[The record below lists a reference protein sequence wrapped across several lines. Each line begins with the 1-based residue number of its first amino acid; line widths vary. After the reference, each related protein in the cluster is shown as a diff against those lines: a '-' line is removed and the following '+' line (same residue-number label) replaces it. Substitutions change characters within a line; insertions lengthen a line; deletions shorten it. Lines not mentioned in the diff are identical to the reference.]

1 MNISG
6 NRYYVI
12 NNAISASFMDYVA
25 TIDLHFCKNGKMMWC
40 IVFSKGSGYN
50 QESKPIYCTTLEDAF
65 NLIEHYS
72 EQIKFDDLM
81 KKLYEDHNQPTI

>member
-6 NRYYVI
+6 NRYYVVG
-12 NNAISASFMDYVA
+12 NQISASFMDYVA
-25 TIDLHFCKNGKMMWC
+25 TIDVHFCKNGRMMWEL
-40 IVFSKGSGYN
+40 IFSKGDGYN
-50 QESKPIYCTTLEDAF
+50 QKSYPIYCVSLEDAF

-81 KKLYEDHNQPTI
+81 KELYKDNNQPTI

>member
-6 NRYYVI
+6 NRYSVMDNEI
-12 NNAISASFMDYVA
+12 WASFIDYVA
-25 TIDLHFCKNGKMMWC
+25 TIKPHFCKNGVMMWC
-40 IVFSKGSGYN
+40 IIFSKGSAYKYN

-65 NLIEHYS
+65 NLIERYS

-81 KKLYEDHNQPTI
+81 NKLNKDYR

>member
-6 NRYYVI
+6 NRYS
-12 NNAISASFMDYVA
+12 AIGNEIWASFMDYVA
-25 TIDLHFCKNGKMMWC
+25 VIKPHFCKNGAMMWC
-40 IVFSKGSGYN
+40 VIFSKGGGYK

-81 KKLYEDHNQPTI
+81 NKLNKDYR

>member
-12 NNAISASFMDYVA
+12 NNTISASFMDYVA

>member
-6 NRYYVI
+6 NRYSVI
-12 NNAISASFMDYVA
+12 NNEIWASFMDYVA
-25 TIDLHFCKNGKMMWC
+25 TIKPHFCKNGTMMWC
-40 IVFSKGSGYN
+40 VIFSKGSGYN

-72 EQIKFDDLM
+72 EQIKFDDLI
-81 KKLYEDHNQPTI
+81 KKLYKDHNQPTI